1 MSDVKILR
9 WSEMYVD
16 VRETSTYIGNRGGLG
31 WGHRLGSHHPNTR
44 LYSRIRLELIGL
56 LSRNLLNNLIRNL
69 MAGDAEKSLD
79 LMNYGA
85 GLSLKYW
92 IVLLG
97 QVSFL
102 IIGIVMGDQLVG

>member
-1 MSDVKILR
+1 MENSFLELD
-9 WSEMYVD
+9 SVD
-16 VRETSTYIGNRGGLG
+16 
-31 WGHRLGSHHPNTR
+31 
-44 LYSRIRLELIGL
+44 SRIRLELIGL

>member
-1 MSDVKILR
+1 MVENSFLELD
-9 WSEMYVD
+9 SVD
-16 VRETSTYIGNRGGLG
+16 
-31 WGHRLGSHHPNTR
+31 
-44 LYSRIRLELIGL
+44 SRIRLESIRL